1 MTKRILSLFLSA
13 VIAMSSGAA
22 FGLAVRASETAGEG
36 ATTTQATQIETET
49 ESAQTADQS
58 AAEEIQTDADGNVIA
73 PETAQAIENAD
84 MGVTELETV
93 TDTEAEA
100 ANVADGAEEA
110 MQTPLEAGTEMDKST
125 VGAAFDTTY
134 QFDKEDEI
142 VFVSEAVMIKAEPS
156 DNAAD
161 IASLDKYATVRLT
174 GSNSLKYW
182 EVRIDDVIGYID
194 NAVIVRGIAE
204 VDALKEDDVRKEENE
219 AQSKQE
225 QEELIVE
232 QTSEAKEEW
241 AQALKDSRREEL
253 ANQTRSLNWNGAV
266 LSRSKGSVYGPSGK
280 ETYYNLNMSGCVRNM
295 NRRGYYYD
303 VWVRNDGCK
312 MFGDYIMCAA
322 NLGVHPFGS
331 LVECSLGT
339 CIVVDT
345 GGFAAGNPNQLD
357 IAVTW

>member
-1 MTKRILSLFLSA
+1 MRKKILSLCLSA
-13 VIAMSSGAA
+13 AIVMSLAGMAA
-22 FGLAVRASETAGEG
+22 SASETAGEG
-36 ATTTQATQIETET
+36 STGTEAAAIEEEQTQ
-49 ESAQTADQS
+49 
-58 AAEEIQTDADGNVIA
+58 EEVVTDAAGNAIT
-73 PETAQAIENAD
+73 PETAQAIDNAD
-84 MGVTELETV
+84 LGVTNIVQEEPAEE
-93 TDTEAEA
+93 TEAEEPV
-100 ANVADGAEEA
+100 NEAEETIQA
-110 MQTPLEAGTEMDKST
+110 PAADDNEMTKST
-125 VGAAFDTTY
+125 IGAAFDSSY
-134 QFDKEDEI
+134 QFDKED
-142 VFVSEAVMIKAEPS
+142 AVVYLTQAAEVKAEPS
-156 DNAAD
+156 DDAD
-161 IASLDKYATVRLT
+161 SIASLDKYASIRLT
-174 GSNSLKYW
+174 GSNGMQYW
-182 EVRIDDVIGYID
+182 EVNIGGAIGYLD
-194 NAVIVRGIAE
+194 SSVITRDQAE
-204 VDALKEDDVRKEENE
+204 VEALKEDDARKEENE

-225 QEELIVE
+225 QEEILVE
-232 QTSEAKEEW
+232 KTSEARDEW
-241 AQALKDSRREEL
+241 AQAIKDERRQEL
-253 ANQTRSLNWNGAV
+253 ANQTRSLNWNGPV